1 MAVAAALLFSGC
13 AGPETKLGRGVSN
26 TFEVIRWGDMS
37 RTIEQTALFGSPSE
51 GYTTGMVRGFDKS
64 VSRIGIGVYEV
75 ITFPI
80 PPYHPIAT
88 RYLTPGPAYTAS
100 YQPGLISDPLFDTD
114 TYSGFSGGEVAP
126 WFPNSRFRVFDN

>member
-1 MAVAAALLFSGC
+1 MAVAALLLAGC

-26 TFEVIRWGDMS
+26 TFEIVRWGDMQ

-64 VSRIGIGVYEV
+64 IARTGIGIYEV

-88 RYLTPGPAYTAS
+88 HYLTPGPAHPAS
-100 YQPGLISDPLFDTD
+100 YTPGLISDPIFDTD